1 MSVVRLILTSI
12 AVVLALGAWHASADA
27 PPYTVKIS
35 EAATAEYRQYL
46 EMLTRFK
53 GHPVHAALAVS
64 IDGEVTFSLRCEG
77 AICAE
82 VDIPAAVLK
91 ECRRKADSECV
102 VALIGE
108 KVVVTLIPYQN

>member
-1 MSVVRLILTSI
+1 MSVVRLVVAAI
-12 AVVLALGAWHASADA
+12 AVVIALGAWPARAEA
-27 PPYTVKIS
+27 PPHTVKMS

-53 GHPVHAALAVS
+53 GHFVHAALAVS
-64 IDGEVTFSLRCEG
+64 INGEVTSSLRCEG

-82 VDIPAAVLK
+82 LDIPAAVIK
-91 ECRRKADSECV
+91 ECQQKAHGECV

-108 KVVVTLIPYQN
+108 NVVVTLIPYQD